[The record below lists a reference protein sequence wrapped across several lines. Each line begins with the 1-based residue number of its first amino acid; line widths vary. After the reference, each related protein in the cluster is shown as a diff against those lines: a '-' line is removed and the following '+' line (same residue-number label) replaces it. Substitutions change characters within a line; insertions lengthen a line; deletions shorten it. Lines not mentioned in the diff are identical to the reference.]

1 MASKRGLNLDKRQS
15 AYKGRIGPLPPAD
28 ADRSVLADKSEN
40 VDELVSEF
48 LEQLSNISSEIGEG
62 SPRKPELTGIE
73 IPRTAPKIDT
83 REIEQEIEQSLSEL
97 ERLKALRTAAPVI
110 HPDEKPATESEVE
123 SQHISEEQ
131 PLNLNMLELYRNSIS
146 APPKSFLRR
155 RGALI
160 GSSVAALVLVAT
172 IFFFSGDNRENEEAL
187 NTETTV
193 VPVIEEPAASTPLPE
208 TFPSTPAPAEPV
220 VERTPTVSAATG
232 PRSKPESTRVSRIS
246 ADSEERSD
254 SRVSPVRLE
263 SNEKPEPPE
272 VRAAV
277 GSSTQTSPVWPE
289 PQPAAPPQPAAAVN
303 AATSR
308 PEEGTSGIVPV
319 VDAESQPKLVPSTPE
334 PVTKKPPVVS
344 GEVRSTSP
352 APKPAETSPVS
363 SPPPAA
369 AKPTGPRVVRSTP
382 VAAEA
387 IKRVQPAYPPLA
399 RAQNVSGT
407 VEVEADI
414 NEEGDVVRVK
424 AVAGPILL
432 RAAAE
437 EALLKWK
444 FRPASTNGIDVASKA
459 RVKMTFSIK

>member
-277 GSSTQTSPVWPE
+277 GSSTQTSP
-289 PQPAAPPQPAAAVN
+289 
-303 AATSR
+303 
-308 PEEGTSGIVPV
+308 
-319 VDAESQPKLVPSTPE
+319 
-334 PVTKKPPVVS
+334 
-344 GEVRSTSP
+344 